1 MWFIME
7 GKTFAAYAL
16 VYAVIG
22 GGLGWL
28 ARKFLDDYIEAKE
41 AGVVA

>member
-1 MWFIME
+1 MWIVMD
-7 GKTFAAYAL
+7 GKTVAVYAL

-22 GGLGWL
+22 VGVGWL
-28 ARKFLDDYIEAKE
+28 SKTFLDDYIEAKE